1 MPVDEN
7 LWVLLILTI
16 VALAFVTLAVLLDKR
31 SKQGYKGYTLVALAL
46 GTLILAL
53 WGFRVFS
60 QAADAVASSAD
71 SLEVV
76 AYALIYFVG
85 ELCLAVALT
94 LCAVVVAIM
103 SRHWWWLGVIVVVSV
118 VPAVVVFTSPA
129 TLLPNLLNALE
140 LPRDAS
146 AALLTL
152 PPVLVTLAYAVARS
166 IRRPLVG

>member
-7 LWVLLILTI
+7 LWVLLILII
-16 VALAFVTLAVLLDKR
+16 VALAFVTLAVVLDKR
-31 SKQGYKGYTLVALAL
+31 SKQGYTLAALAL

-85 ELCLAVALT
+85 ELCLAVALM
-94 LCAVVVAIM
+94 LCAVVVAFM
-103 SRHWWWLGVIVVVSV
+103 ARHWWWLGVIVVVSV